1 MLKISNSVFLAEE
14 EIELKAIR
22 SQGAGGQNVNKV
34 SSAIHLRFDI
44 NKSSLPE
51 FYRERL
57 LKLQDQRISKEG
69 IIVIKAQE
77 YRSQDKNRVAA
88 LERLQSLIRSVGYT
102 QKKRR
107 ETKPSRAAK
116 ARRMDSKNRRGRIK
130 ANRAKPKF

>member
-1 MLKISNSVFLAEE
+1 MLKISNNVFLADE

-22 SQGAGGQNVNKV
+22 SQGSGGQNVNKV

-44 NKSSLPE
+44 HKSSLPE

-57 LKLQDQRISKEG
+57 LTLQDQRISKDG

-88 LERLQSLIRSVGYT
+88 LERLQSLIRSVSYT

-107 ETKPSRAAK
+107 ATQPSRAAK
-116 ARRMDSKNRRGRIK
+116 KRRLDSKNKRGQIK
-130 ANRAKPKF
+130 ANRAKPTF